1 MVISAAVPAGG
12 RRLSPV
18 SKLTNRDLQQVEPGA
33 GLTHNVQPLLHEIR
47 HALAQLLETG
57 AANIID
63 LRSIPLAPGEEQ
75 RLLAELGE
83 GEIRAQL
90 SALGP
95 SEIIETRFPGVWLVT
110 HYTANDEIIG
120 RFIEICEMPRIL
132 MAQPEDIRDGLEQ
145 LAAQLGA
152 TGGRPE

>member
-1 MVISAAVPAGG
+1 MAQQTGSGP
-12 RRLSPV
+12 
-18 SKLTNRDLQQVEPGA
+18 LQDETHA

-57 AANIID
+57 TASTID
-63 LRSIPLAPGEEQ
+63 LRSIPLAPGEEE

-83 GEIRAQL
+83 GEIHAQL

-110 HYTANDEIIG
+110 HRNAGEEIIG
-120 RFIEICEMPRIL
+120 RFIEVCEMPRIL
-132 MAQPEDIRDGLEQ
+132 MAQPEDVRDGLAR
-145 LAAQLGA
+145 LVAQLGA
-152 TGGRPE
+152 AGTRPA